1 MIEMPKKKKKL
12 TQSGKKYALG
22 NKNFS
27 DKIGYFHEKN
37 TEKYIIY
44 S

>member
-1 MIEMPKKKKKL
+1 MIEMPKKKKKF
-12 TQSGKKYALG
+12 TQSGKKYAPK
-22 NKNFS
+22 NENFS
-27 DKIGYFHEKN
+27 DRIGYFHEKN